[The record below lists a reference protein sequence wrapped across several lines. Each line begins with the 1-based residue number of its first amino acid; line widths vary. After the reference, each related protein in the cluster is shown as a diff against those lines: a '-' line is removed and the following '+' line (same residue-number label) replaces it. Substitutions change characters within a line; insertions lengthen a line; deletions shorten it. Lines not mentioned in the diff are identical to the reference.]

1 MQQKYNCP
9 DAGCRVEGSIPG
21 LKRHLQKSHGMTR
34 FDAHVAADM
43 IQYNTTRRTPAPEF
57 GVVEDDVSIKRKR
70 RSSNADHEEIVA
82 TGVMTAHQAK
92 AIADTQRLQEAET
105 SLTKL
110 FGPVGSHRGREFS
123 LFSD

>member
-43 IQYNTTRRTPAPEF
+43 IRYNTTRRTPAPEF

-70 RSSNADHEEIVA
+70 RSSNAGKKQRRPSPSCLVQSA
-82 TGVMTAHQAK
+82 PTAVVNSVSS
-92 AIADTQRLQEAET
+92 R
-105 SLTKL
+105 TK
-110 FGPVGSHRGREFS
+110 SS
-123 LFSD
+123 